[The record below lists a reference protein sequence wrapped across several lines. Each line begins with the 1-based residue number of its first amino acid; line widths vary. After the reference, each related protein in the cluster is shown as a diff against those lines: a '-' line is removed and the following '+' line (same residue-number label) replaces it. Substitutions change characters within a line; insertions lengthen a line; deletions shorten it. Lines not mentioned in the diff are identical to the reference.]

1 MLHLLNMLHPG
12 GVFSTCLLCLP
23 LVIESFFSNKW
34 SARRIKSPFGRKSL
48 CIFNMPT
55 KYFHISLRNS
65 PPPLNP
71 THIPT
76 PILVVCFKAEIE
88 LSKFENTD
96 IVHSPCIPCIQA
108 SLHEKCWLKHR
119 ETFNSNTAE
128 QLLAL
133 LFFFVRLSLCWL
145 HLYCHVNK
153 KISNFSNIFA
163 HVNEEN

>member
-1 MLHLLNMLHPG
+1 MLHLLNMLHPEG
-12 GVFSTCLLCLP
+12 EFSTCLLNLP
-23 LVIESFFSNKW
+23 LVMESFFSDKW
-34 SARRIKSPFGRKSL
+34 SARRIKLLFGRKSL

-55 KYFHISLRNS
+55 KYFHTSLRNS
-65 PPPLNP
+65 PPPPN
-71 THIPT
+71 PT

-153 KISNFSNIFA
+153 KISNFSTIFA